1 MSPFDVI
8 IVGAG
13 ASGLM
18 CALTAGQRGRK
29 VLVLDR
35 SDKIGAKIL
44 MSGGGRCNFTNL
56 FVEPEC
62 YLSAN
67 PHFCKSALKR
77 FTQWD
82 FIAMVERDG
91 IRYHEREHGQLFCN
105 NSARDILN
113 MLLAAC
119 EQAEVTIQSCCKIT
133 AITASKNE
141 ATTFTLATDKG
152 SFKSKSLVI
161 ATGGLSIPTMGYS
174 GFGYEVAKQFGMQII
189 PPKAGLVPF
198 IFSDQYKAVFER
210 LSGLALEATLS
221 LDDHHCFTENI
232 LFTHRGLSGPAVLQ
246 LSNYWQP
253 GDCIEV
259 NLLPNTDS
267 AQWLL
272 SAKQDHPKKQLGN
285 LLTQKL
291 AKSLVLELEKRFW
304 PAWANSPMAEI
315 SNSVLTEI
323 ANNLQQWQLKPS
335 GTEGYRTAEVTLGG
349 VDTQQLSS
357 KTMESSTQAGL
368 YFIGE
373 VVDVAGY
380 LGGFNF
386 QWAWSSG
393 YAAAQFI

>member
-1 MSPFDVI
+1 VKQFDVI
-8 IVGAG
+8 IIGGG

-35 SDKIGAKIL
+35 SAKIGAKIL
-44 MSGGGRCNFTNL
+44 ISGGGRCNFTNL
-56 FVEPEC
+56 FIEPGC

-82 FIAMVERDG
+82 FIAMVEKHG
-91 IRYHEREHGQLFCN
+91 ISYHEREHGQLFCDD
-105 NSARDILN
+105 SARDILD
-113 MLLAAC
+113 MLLAEC
-119 EQAEVTIQSCCKIT
+119 KQAGVTIRTRCDIS
-133 AITASKNE
+133 AI
-141 ATTFTLATDKG
+141 ATSDNDGARFQLDTSKG
-152 SFKSKSLVI
+152 SYQCESLVI
-161 ATGGLSIPTMGYS
+161 STGGLSIPTMGYS
-174 GFGYEVAKQFGMQII
+174 GFGYEIAKQFGMQIV
-189 PPKAGLVPF
+189 PLRAGLVPF
-198 IFSDQYKAVFER
+198 MFSDQYKAVFER
-210 LSGLALEATLS
+210 LSGLALEAALS
-221 LDDHHCFTENI
+221 LGRQSFTENI

-253 GDCIEV
+253 GDSIEI
-259 NLLPNTDS
+259 NLLPNCDLE
-267 AQWLL
+267 QWLL
-272 SAKQDHPKKQLGN
+272 SAKQRHAKKQLSN
-285 LLTQKL
+285 QLVQRLP
-291 AKSLVLELEKRFW
+291 KSLVQELQQIFW
-304 PAWANSPMAEI
+304 PTWSNKPLGEI
-315 SNSVLTEI
+315 PDNVLCDV
-323 ANNLQQWQLKPS
+323 ANNLQHWQLKPS

-357 KTMESSTQAGL
+357 KTMESTVQPGL

-393 YAAAQFI
+393 YAAGQFV

>member
-1 MSPFDVI
+1 VKQFDVI

-18 CALTAGQRGRK
+18 CALGAGQRGRR
-29 VLVLDR
+29 VLVLDH

-56 FVEPEC
+56 HIEPEC

-67 PHFCKSALKR
+67 PHFCKSAFKR

-82 FIAMVERDG
+82 FIAMVEKHG
-91 IRYHEREHGQLFCN
+91 ISYHEREHGQLFCDD
-105 NSARDILN
+105 SARDILD
-113 MLLAAC
+113 MLLAEC
-119 EQAEVTIQSCCKIT
+119 KQAGVTIQTRCDIT
-133 AITASKNE
+133 AIASSDSNQSRFQL
-141 ATTFTLATDKG
+141 TTSKG
-152 SFKSKSLVI
+152 SFQCESLVI

-174 GFGYEVAKQFGMQII
+174 GFGHEIAKQFGMQII
-189 PPKAGLVPF
+189 PLRAGLVPF
-198 IFSDQYKAVFER
+198 MFSDQYKAVFEK

-221 LDDHHCFTENI
+221 LGKQSFTENI

-246 LSNYWQP
+246 VSNYWQP
-253 GDCIEV
+253 GDSIEI
-259 NLLPNTDS
+259 NLLPNCNLE
-267 AQWLL
+267 QWLI
-272 SAKQDHPKKQLGN
+272 SAKQQHAKKQLN
-285 LLTQKL
+285 NQLMQQLP
-291 AKSLVLELEKRFW
+291 KSLVQELEQIFW
-304 PAWANSPMAEI
+304 PTWANRPLGEI
-315 SNSVLTEI
+315 PDGVLQEV
-323 ANNLQQWQLKPS
+323 ANNLQHWQLKPS

-357 KTMESSTQAGL
+357 KTMESTVQPGL

-393 YAAAQFI
+393 YAAAQFV